1 MNAKTYKRIQI
12 IFIII
17 FIAFSISAFAV
28 LFRFFFVAGNAID
41 QRDFITIESIR
52 LTNFITTASLNRLT
66 DRIESISRSIEA
78 IQEIS
83 KRLTE
88 YNKQFESIYRE
99 IAAGFKRIDNRISES
114 QTAAG
119 NITEI
124 NKRIRDKLITLKTT
138 ISNRMDNNGN

>member
-17 FIAFSISAFAV
+17 FIVLSIFAFAV
-28 LFRFFFVAGNAID
+28 LFRFFFITGNTID

-52 LTNFITTASLNRLT
+52 LTNFITTASFNRLAE
-66 DRIESISRSIEA
+66 RIESISRSIEA

-83 KRLTE
+83 RRLAE
-88 YNKQFESIYRE
+88 YNKQLKSIYTK
-99 IAAGFKRIDNRISES
+99 IAAGFERIDNRISES

-124 NKRIRDKLITLKTT
+124 NKRIRDKLIALKAA
-138 ISNRMDNNGN
+138 ISNRMDNNRD

>member
-17 FIAFSISAFAV
+17 FIALSIFAFTV
-28 LFRFFFVAGNAID
+28 LFRFFFVTGNTID

-52 LTNFITTASLNRLT
+52 LTNFITTAGLNRLT
-66 DRIESISRSIEA
+66 ERIESISRSIEA

-83 KRLTE
+83 RSLAE
-88 YNKQFESIYRE
+88 YNRELKSIYTK
-99 IAAGFKRIDNRISES
+99 IAAGFERIANRISES

-124 NKRIRDKLITLKTT
+124 NKRIRDKLIALKAT
-138 ISNRMDNNGN
+138 ISNRMDNNRD